1 VREVDQLQDAVDE
14 GVAER
19 DEAVDGPVGQPDEED
34 LDEVARRLDEVDDEP
49 EDDQPDEC
57 QAEQGR
63 GRWPLR
69 KALLA

>member
-14 GVAER
+14 RVAER

-49 EDDQPDEC
+49 DEDQPDER
-57 QAEQGR
+57 QAEQRRGR
-63 GRWPLR
+63 GPLPQ
-69 KALLA
+69 AFLA